1 VALARALRPRPLAV
15 LAHMVPVFALLAAPL
30 TRTARVPLLL
40 WYTHWRATRTLR
52 LAELVCDAV
61 VSVDGRSF
69 PLPSHKVVATG
80 HGIDV
85 RRFRCGRAASGTRL
99 LALGRYSP
107 AKGLETIVRAVAAVP
122 EAELDVYGPTLTDE
136 ERRHRGELEQ
146 VVQDMG
152 AGGRV
157 RLRDAVPRSEV
168 PQLLTAADALVNNM
182 RAGAPD
188 KVVYEAAA
196 SCLPVL
202 ASNPVFDTL
211 LPAQLRFERDD
222 SAGLAERIRALP
234 ELDPAIGTELRRRV
248 EAEHS
253 VDRWAER
260 VLAAASRVS

>member
-1 VALARALRPRPLAV
+1 MFATQRVDPEHPALGATVAKIAAVAARVDEVVV
-15 LAHMVPVFALLAAPL
+15 LADGAVPGSLPDNV
-30 TRTARVPLLL
+30 TVRTFGARS
-40 WYTHWRATRTLR
+40 R
-52 LAELVCDAV
+52 L
-61 VSVDGRSF
+61 GRGAGF

-85 RRFRCGRAASGTRL
+85 SRFRCGRAASGRRL

-146 VVQDMG
+146 LVEDVG
-152 AGGRV
+152 AGERV
-157 RLRDAVPRSEV
+157 RLRDAVPPSEV

-211 LPAQLRFERDD
+211 LPAELRFERGDA
-222 SAGLAERIRALP
+222 AGLAERIRALP
-234 ELDPAIGTELRRRV
+234 ELDPGIGTELRRRV